1 MNYTTKDNQV
11 KRQTGRTILVC
22 LFWLAFWQVLA
33 MIVGNSLL
41 LPTVPET
48 LVALANLVKES
59 SFYMDVAWTLFR
71 CILAILLSVV
81 MGVLSAMLAYKNGF
95 ARVLLTLPVSFFKAV
110 PVMAIVIYVILLVK
124 ADWVAV
130 VACLLMCFP
139 IVYTN
144 ILAGLDSVSGELLE
158 VAHIYELKNKDI
170 VKLIYIPSVMPQ
182 FNSAMKIVAGLSW
195 KAVVA
200 AEVLSVPEFSLGQ
213 GMISAKYYLETPTLF
228 AYIVVIV
235 GLSLCL
241 EKIIVVLTENLTSKK
256 YQGSKLGEMKNDRLS
271 YESLPGLPEVKLE
284 GVCKSFEDK
293 NVLEQFTKEI
303 KAGSKLALFGPSG
316 SGKTTLVRIIAGLEK
331 VDEGR
336 LSYST
341 KPSIAYLFQE
351 NRLLPWLN
359 VYDNLALS
367 MIRND
372 ASLNDDL
379 IRKMAESLEIDK
391 ELWSLPGELSGGM
404 RHRVAIGRTL
414 LADANLMILDEPFRG
429 LDQDLKTCI
438 VDRLWDK
445 CTKNKTVIVI
455 THNEKDLELLGI
467 EETISLATK

>member
-1 MNYTTKDNQV
+1 M
-11 KRQTGRTILVC
+11 
-22 LFWLAFWQVLA
+22 
-33 MIVGNSLL
+33 
-41 LPTVPET
+41 
-48 LVALANLVKES
+48 
-59 SFYMDVAWTLFR
+59 
-71 CILAILLSVV
+71 
-81 MGVLSAMLAYKNGF
+81 
-95 ARVLLTLPVSFFKAV
+95 
-110 PVMAIVIYVILLVK
+110 
-124 ADWVAV
+124 
-130 VACLLMCFP
+130 
-139 IVYTN
+139 
-144 ILAGLDSVSGELLE
+144 
-158 VAHIYELKNKDI
+158 AHIYELKNKDI

-182 FNSAMKIVAGLSW
+182 FSSAMKIVAGLSW